1 MADKNIEIR
10 SATTEQQKIAN
21 GSTPGALAEPELKR
35 EEEEKGK
42 EKQRQQ
48 PPTATTLV
56 GRAPK
61 LNKSPLH
68 GLWALTNRDLKKWY
82 KNPIQLFISLI
93 QPVVWLGLF
102 GKALNFGSFIS
113 QSGVPSSVQGQ
124 IMQSTFGTSDYFS
137 FLSAGMLSFIIL
149 FTAAFS
155 GMSVVFDRRFGFLN
169 KALST
174 PVGRGAIV
182 TSKVMQSV
190 IRSLIQAAIVL
201 GIAVLLGMRTSNM
214 GILGIAGTF
223 VILFLMSFGL
233 SSLFVMLAL
242 RSSDWQ
248 TQMAIINLL
257 NLPLL
262 FASNA
267 LLPVTLMPAWLQG
280 VVKVNPVSYA
290 NDATRQLLLG
300 ATGMSSLAVD
310 FAVLVAFAVILSAMG
325 IVLSWKLLSK

>member
-1 MADKNIEIR
+1 MADKISTR
-10 SATTEQQKIAN
+10 SVTTTTQEKAI
-21 GSTPGALAEPELKR
+21 
-35 EEEEKGK
+35 EEE
-42 EKQRQQ
+42 RQQ
-48 PPTATTLV
+48 E
-56 GRAPK
+56 REFREAPK

-68 GLWALTNRDLKKWY
+68 GLWALTNRDLVKWY
-82 KNPIQLFISLI
+82 KNPIQLIISLI

-113 QSGVPSSVQGQ
+113 SSVPPAEASQVFLRF
-124 IMQSTFGTSDYFS
+124 FGVTSYFS

-149 FTAAFS
+149 FTAAFA
-155 GMSVVFDRRFGFLN
+155 GMSVVWDRRFGFMN

-182 TSKVMQSV
+182 VGKVLQSTV
-190 IRSLIQAAIVL
+190 RSLIQAAIVL
-201 GIAVLLGMRTSNM
+201 LIAIALGMDTSH
-214 GILGIAGTF
+214 LSVATIAGAFT
-223 VILFLMSFGL
+223 ILFLMSFGL

-248 TQMAIINLL
+248 TQMALINLL

-267 LLPVTLMPAWLQG
+267 MLPVTIMPGWLQS

-300 ATGMSSLAVD
+300 STQHLAPLWMDFSVLIGFAGILAV
-310 FAVLVAFAVILSAMG
+310 LG
-325 IVLSWKLLSK
+325 IVMSWKLLSK

>member
-1 MADKNIEIR
+1 MVEEIPTSTR
-10 SATTEQQKIAN
+10 AVATTQ
-21 GSTPGALAEPELKR
+21 
-35 EEEEKGK
+35 EETVIEEKEQELIQK
-42 EKQRQQ
+42 ER
-48 PPTATTLV
+48 
-56 GRAPK
+56 GFREAPK

-68 GLWALTNRDLKKWY
+68 GLWALTNRDLVKWY

-102 GKALNFGSFIS
+102 GKALNFDSFITS
-113 QSGVPSSVQGQ
+113 QPGITQAQ
-124 IMQSTFGTSDYFS
+124 INAANVATFGVANYFS
-137 FLSAGMLSFIIL
+137 FLSAGMLAFIIL
-149 FTAAFS
+149 FTAAFA
-155 GMSVVFDRRFGFLN
+155 GMSVVWDRRFGFMN

-182 TSKVMQSV
+182 VGKILQSV

-201 GIAVLLGMRTSNM
+201 GIAIVLGMDTSHLSV
-214 GILGIAGTF
+214 ITIAGSFT
-223 VILFLMSFGL
+223 ILFLMSFGL

-267 LLPVTLMPAWLQG
+267 MLPIKIMPSWLQN
-280 VVKVNPVSYA
+280 VVKFNPVSYA

-300 ATGMSSLAVD
+300 SAATLGVPLWVD
-310 FAVLVAFAVILSAMG
+310 FTVLAGFAILLAALGVVM
-325 IVLSWKLLSK
+325 SWKLLTK

>member
-1 MADKNIEIR
+1 MTPEEIR
-10 SATTEQQKIAN
+10 AATT
-21 GSTPGALAEPELKR
+21 TT
-35 EEEEKGK
+35 EEKRVLVPSV
-42 EKQRQQ
+42 ESR
-48 PPTATTLV
+48 PVPTPTWKA
-56 GRAPK
+56 APK

-93 QPVVWLGLF
+93 QPVVWLALF
-102 GKALNFGSFIS
+102 GKALNFSAFVS
-113 QSGVPSSVQGQ
+113 QAPAALQNQ
-124 IMQSTFGTSDYFS
+124 IMVSTFGTTSYFS
-137 FLSAGMLSFIIL
+137 FLSAGMLAFIIL

-155 GMSVVFDRRFGFLN
+155 GMSVVFDRRFGFMN

-174 PVGRGAIV
+174 PVGRGAVV
-182 TSKVMQSV
+182 TGKVLQSV

-201 GIAVLLGMRTSNM
+201 GIAVALGMDTTHM
-214 GILGIAGTF
+214 TALGIAGAFT
-223 VILFLMSFGL
+223 ILFLMSFGL

-267 LLPVTLMPAWLQG
+267 LLPVKMMPSWLQT
-280 VVKVNPVSYA
+280 VTSLNPVSYA
-290 NDATRQLLLG
+290 NDATRQLLIG
-300 ATGMSSLAVD
+300 ATGTSSLLLD
-310 FAVLVAFAVILSAMG
+310 FGVMIGFAAILAGLG